1 VKEILSIIVPLYK
14 SEPNLPL
21 LFSELARIADLAPVD
36 VELVFV
42 DDGSPDRCGA
52 IVEAKLAEGELGR
65 ETRAQ
70 LLRLSR
76 NFGSFAA
83 ITAGLQH
90 ASGDYFA
97 VLAADLQEPPELT
110 LEFLDRMRSGTA
122 DIVFGQR
129 TGRDD
134 PALSQLAARLFWG
147 LYRRMVN
154 PDIPSGGVDIFGCTA
169 QVRDQICS
177 MKEVETSLPALL
189 FWVGYRRAFVPY
201 QRRRREH
208 GESAWTFGKKLRYLV
223 NSVFSFTDLPIRA
236 LLAVG
241 VLGMTLALLGAV
253 TVLIGK
259 LSGSIIVPGYS
270 ATVLTIF
277 FFGGLTSAGLGIVG
291 QYLWLTLQ
299 NTRRRPLFIVAS
311 QTSTL
316 RTTGE
321 SAQHQAPAPPRPPS
335 ATSSRGA

>member
-1 VKEILSIIVPLYK
+1 MNEILSIGTLSIIVPLYK
-14 SEPNLPL
+14 SEANLPL
-21 LFSELARIADLAPVD
+21 LFSELARIANVAPVD

-42 DDGSPDRCGA
+42 DDGSPDRCGE
-52 IVEAKLAEGELGR
+52 IVEERLKEGAI
-65 ETRAQ
+65 RAQ

-90 ASGDYFA
+90 ATGDYFA
-97 VLAADLQEPPELT
+97 VLAADLQEPPELV
-110 LEFLDRMRSGTA
+110 LEFLDRMRNGSA

-129 TGRDD
+129 TGRED
-134 PALSQLAARLFWG
+134 PALSRLAARLFWG
-147 LYRRMVN
+147 LYRRLVN
-154 PDIPSGGVDIFGCTA
+154 PDIPSGGVDVFGCTA
-169 QVRDQICS
+169 EVRDQICS

-189 FWVGYRRAFVPY
+189 FWVGFRRAFVPY
-201 QRRRREH
+201 QRRRREL
-208 GESAWTFGKKLRYLV
+208 GESAWTFGKKLRYLM

-241 VLGMTLALLGAV
+241 MLGMTLALLGAV
-253 TVLIGK
+253 TVVIGK
-259 LSGSIIVPGYS
+259 LSGSIGVPGYS
-270 ATVLTIF
+270 ATVLAIF

-311 QTSTL
+311 KTSSS
-316 RTTGE
+316 E
-321 SAQHQAPAPPRPPS
+321 SAPHPNPAPPRPPS
-335 ATSSRGA
+335 ATSNPGA